1 MNRSSKPCKVTTTT
15 STHEP
20 LWGRRDIQTQH
31 LFWKKAGSSH
41 IFSECALCS
50 EHGSDFSVYPGV
62 TSQRV
67 PSSFLPEQSIKRF
80 CQGFYPDY
88 GRLSAHSTCIW
99 AMPSA
104 FLALQYNH
112 TVSAFWVDSNTWEQ
126 ACVRMCFATSGSR
139 DQSPTLGAQTAA
151 KLGGGGTKRSEC
163 PKAFPFSGWFVL
175 LQCLLVVINFSFIE
189 LWNFL
194 LCVYV
199 LCVFGSIYPTILL
212 TSLHS

>member
-1 MNRSSKPCKVTTTT
+1 MNRSSKPCKVTTTS

-67 PSSFLPEQSIKRF
+67 PSSFLPEQSIERF

-88 GRLSAHSTCIW
+88 GRLSAHSTCVW

-151 KLGGGGTKRSEC
+151 KLGGGGTKRSESVPRLSHFQVGLSC
-163 PKAFPFSGWFVL
+163 F
-175 LQCLLVVINFSFIE
+175 N
-189 LWNFL
+189 
-194 LCVYV
+194 VYW
-199 LCVFGSIYPTILL
+199 LS
-212 TSLHS
+212 